1 MRYVHQ
7 SARETGGRAMNTL
20 NPRIRIVWIIRA
32 IITGIIVGAVGMG
45 LATVLAAS
53 PIVPVAVAVLVTV
66 LGVIHAILRYRSWR
80 YVVGEDAIYL
90 ERGVLTEV
98 RTEVPL
104 VRIQHVD
111 SRRSAFERLVG
122 LASTV
127 VYTAGSRG
135 ADVTIPGLTPENAD
149 GLRTQLKQLV
159 IDTDGEDAV

>member
-1 MRYVHQ
+1 
-7 SARETGGRAMNTL
+7 MNKL
-20 NPRIRIVWIIRA
+20 HPRIRLVWILRA
-32 IITGIIVGAVGMG
+32 TIIALVVGAVGVAIATFLDRSTLIPVG
-45 LATVLAAS
+45 LAVL
-53 PIVPVAVAVLVTV
+53 LVGG
-66 LGVIHAILRYRSWR
+66 GVIHSLLRYRNWQ

-90 ERGVLTEV
+90 ERGVFTQV

-104 VRIQHVD
+104 VRVQHVD

-135 ADVTIPGLTPENAD
+135 ADVTIPGLTPGDAD
-149 GLRTQLKQLV
+149 GLRKRLKGLV